1 MRMLGLKAGRAG
13 LLCGVFLFQ
22 VAVGVTMA
30 QSAEPGGSPPSAGE
44 VAGDAAKGGGPFGG
58 CEPIGLTAS
67 GELVFPLE
75 CKKIIKKPTEAPVA
89 ADDNTA
95 ADDKTAST
103 EARPAV
109 PNQSTAAADKP
120 AATDTKPVA
129 NEAAAAE
136 SPVSAEPKPPVGAD
150 KPESVHKAASLDP
163 AAASKPSTGKPSMSK
178 APASRPVAGN
188 PAASSKPMSGN
199 SASSKTASGKPSSSK
214 PSSSKTMVVAV
225 KDPTPKSGQTES
237 KSKSELKTEP
247 KTASKDAGKPTALS
261 AIKSMIVMAR
271 PAAAA
276 TPVAARSASEDR
288 PRLRTAGMPAC
299 MQFRSYN
306 PATRSYRGFDGHIY
320 ACR

>member
-22 VAVGVTMA
+22 VAAGVTVA

-75 CKKIIKKPTEAPVA
+75 CKKVIKKPAEAPVA
-89 ADDNTA
+89 ADDKTA
-95 ADDKTAST
+95 AEDKTAST

-109 PNQSTAAADKP
+109 PNQSAAAADKP
-120 AATDTKPVA
+120 AATDAKPAA
-129 NEAAAAE
+129 NEAAAAAAA
-136 SPVSAEPKPPVGAD
+136 SPVSAEPKLPVGAD
-150 KPESVHKAASLDP
+150 KPASVHKAASLDP
-163 AAASKPSTGKPSMSK
+163 AAVSKPSMGKPSMSK

-188 PAASSKPMSGN
+188 PASTRAASGKPMSLS

-214 PSSSKTMVVAV
+214 TMVVAV
-225 KDPTPKSGQTES
+225 KDPAPKSGQI
-237 KSKSELKTEP
+237 EP
-247 KTASKDAGKPTALS
+247 RTDPKAASKDAGKDIGKPTALS

-271 PAAAA
+271 PSAAA

-288 PRLRTAGMPAC
+288 PRLRTAGMSAC
-299 MQFRSYN
+299 VQFRSYN